1 MKNYTITI
9 NEKERELIV
18 YFMKKQLKI
27 HSKLL
32 VSTGQEKY
40 KKEVEIRKSIL
51 ESLHRK
57 IPCSIEY
64 DRRS

>member
-1 MKNYTITI
+1 
-9 NEKERELIV
+9 
-18 YFMKKQLKI
+18 MKKQLKI

-64 DRRS
+64 DRRI

>member
-40 KKEVEIRKSIL
+40 KKEVEIRKV
-51 ESLHRK
+51 
-57 IPCSIEY
+57 Y
-64 DRRS
+64 